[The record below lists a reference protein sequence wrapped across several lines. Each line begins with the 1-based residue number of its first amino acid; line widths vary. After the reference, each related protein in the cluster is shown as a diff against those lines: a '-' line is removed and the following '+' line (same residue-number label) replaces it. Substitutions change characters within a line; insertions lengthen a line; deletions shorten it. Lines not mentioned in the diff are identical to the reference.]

1 MRERAGEGS
10 DANGRRQIDNVVG
23 VAHNFKGLVGTIWLS
38 RSYSALSFALYL
50 LDTTMLCCAL
60 CAAAAA

>member
-1 MRERAGEGS
+1 MKKWIVIYCYRS
-10 DANGRRQIDNVVG
+10 
-23 VAHNFKGLVGTIWLS
+23 LS
-38 RSYSALSFALYL
+38 LALYL